1 MIRKSGWLVLLSM
14 LLVVTLVVYLFA
26 GRMIK
31 FGIVNSLE
39 QASQA
44 EVNLD
49 SVNLN
54 FAPFGIELMGLQMTD
69 SANPTH
75 NSISFERA
83 AASVEVWPAL
93 LGYWIVDE
101 LSVEGM
107 AYGLARKSPG
117 AVFTQSSQEDAAPSS
132 FAFDKQA
139 LPDQD
144 ELIAR
149 LDLKTPAKA
158 QALAN
163 TANEELVALGRLQ
176 NQLPSEQQL
185 QQYEAQIKALTDS
198 KIKDASDLA
207 QKTEQLKAIKAQLEQ
222 EKEKLKN
229 VSNQIAASKNKQ
241 AQALAELKAA
251 SASDWSKAQQLASL
265 SDGGLAGI
273 AQILLG
279 QAWADKLAQVQALYR
294 MVEPYLENSPAS
306 DPQVTD
312 TANDETVLPNRL
324 LPLPRQ
330 PYPDFLIKQAKV
342 SWLMA
347 GGKAEMNAQNI
358 TAQHALIN
366 SPTTFAMQALD
377 LPKLKSFNLQGEL
390 AIYEQLKSKFTWKLS
405 DYGFDDISLGKE
417 GASLQLLAGSL
428 MSDGSFVLLGDQIT
442 QASEFTLLKPRFE
455 QQGAGAMAQLVD
467 ILNKQQSLPF
477 NIGASGSIESPKVSV
492 TSSVDKIIA
501 DAIGG
506 KAKEKVAQYQSSLKA
521 KFDQQYQNGLAGQ
534 AGWSSQLSEQSTQ
547 VDSAEASIEKML
559 SAQLAGVEGQVKDKL
574 KDSVFKKIGGK

>member
-1 MIRKSGWLVLLSM
+1 
-14 LLVVTLVVYLFA
+14 
-26 GRMIK
+26 
-31 FGIVNSLE
+31 
-39 QASQA
+39 
-44 EVNLD
+44 
-49 SVNLN
+49 
-54 FAPFGIELMGLQMTD
+54 
-69 SANPTH
+69 
-75 NSISFERA
+75 
-83 AASVEVWPAL
+83 
-93 LGYWIVDE
+93 
-101 LSVEGM
+101 
-107 AYGLARKSPG
+107 
-117 AVFTQSSQEDAAPSS
+117 
-132 FAFDKQA
+132 
-139 LPDQD
+139 
-144 ELIAR
+144 
-149 LDLKTPAKA
+149 
-158 QALAN
+158 
-163 TANEELVALGRLQ
+163 
-176 NQLPSEQQL
+176 
-185 QQYEAQIKALTDS
+185 
-198 KIKDASDLA
+198 
-207 QKTEQLKAIKAQLEQ
+207 
-222 EKEKLKN
+222 
-229 VSNQIAASKNKQ
+229 
-241 AQALAELKAA
+241 
-251 SASDWSKAQQLASL
+251 
-265 SDGGLAGI
+265 
-273 AQILLG
+273 
-279 QAWADKLAQVQALYR
+279 
-294 MVEPYLENSPAS
+294 
-306 DPQVTD
+306 
-312 TANDETVLPNRL
+312 
-324 LPLPRQ
+324 
-330 PYPDFLIKQAKV
+330 
-342 SWLMA
+342 MA
-347 GGKAEMNAQNI
+347 GGEAEMNAQNI

-377 LPKLKSFNLQGEL
+377 LPKLKSFNLQREL